1 MTAYLSKLFG
11 KTGTKNHTAKA
22 LDKLQKMV
30 EAFEIE
36 MSAPGQF
43 NTVNL
48 TWVING
54 LLSAGLLSEDKNAVL
69 KDFLSSAVI
78 LTEVADVLNMRI
90 SSITT
95 WSWETDVPVK
105 QRRHVTGAFH
115 MYIDEDL
122 LQAIFLQY
130 IGVRW
135 SVFLKKA
142 FTSFSKSGEA
152 WKSLREPISR
162 VAYKRREYFLGTQE
176 KKGSVQAKRQS
187 LYKSIFFMSQLP
199 KDVYG
204 SGKADA
210 DGEEEVVHRARAKRT
225 TQTAQM
231 QQAPRMQLASKAAR
245 RSAPSA
251 RFFSAEVDEDDNGEE
266 EEYDSEDEDILP
278 QSPMAIKQFLLHLV
292 SSEVIINTKLHGE
305 FTVTRSEFDSLL
317 PSLPH
322 SSIYIVMEFF
332 GVSEKWLTFFRKFLE
347 APLKLVAD
355 GIGDSARTR
364 KRGTPGAH
372 ALSSAFSE
380 AILFCLDYSVNQNAD
395 GLQLFRMHDDFW
407 IWSPSHEK
415 VVSAWKAVVEFRD
428 IMGVSLN
435 EGKTG
440 TVRVRGGD
448 HEIAAS
454 IDPSLP
460 KGDIRWGFLMLDPIT
475 GQFVIDLEMVDEHI
489 EDLKNQ
495 LHEKKGSVFSWIQAW
510 NTYAGT
516 FFKTNFGRP
525 ANCFGRRHIDMMLS
539 TMTRI
544 QNRMFSDSN
553 VVDFLKS
560 TIEARFGVTDIPDGY
575 LYFPTGLG
583 GLELQNP
590 FIGTLQVRDAVFELP
605 ATTMQDY
612 IDGELNAYS
621 TAMKAFENN
630 HVARYSNMDP
640 DFVPDD
646 RDTFFGFEEFT
657 HHREEFAL
665 PKGDGNLLAVFEEL
679 LEQPSP
685 ELLDAT
691 QEETMM
697 LNKYSGDAAMSDG
710 YIRWV
715 AQLYGPDMIE
725 RFGGLK
731 IVDAGLLPI
740 GMVNLFR
747 SGRVQ
752 WKG

>member
-1 MTAYLSKLFG
+1 
-11 KTGTKNHTAKA
+11 
-22 LDKLQKMV
+22 MV
-30 EAFEIE
+30 EAFEITI
-36 MSAPGQF
+36 SAPGQF
-43 NTVNL
+43 NPVNL
-48 TWVING
+48 KWAING

-69 KDFLSSAVI
+69 KDFLSSPVI
-78 LTEVADVLNMRI
+78 LTEVADVLNMRM
-90 SSITT
+90 SSIGT
-95 WSWETDVPVK
+95 WSWETDVPVE

-135 SVFLKKA
+135 SVFFKTA
-142 FTSFSKSGEA
+142 FTSFAKSEGV
-152 WKSLREPISR
+152 WISPREPVSLID
-162 VAYKRREYFLGTQE
+162 YKRREYFLGTQE
-176 KKGSVQAKRQS
+176 KKGSIQGKRQS
-187 LYKSIFFMSQLP
+187 IHKSIFFMSQLP

-204 SGKADA
+204 SGSANA
-210 DGEEEVVHRARAKRT
+210 DGEEEVVHRT
-225 TQTAQM
+225 TGNPLHQVMTQTARAQYAQR
-231 QQAPRMQLASKAAR
+231 QQAPRKQLASKAAR
-245 RSAPSA
+245 RSAPTPA
-251 RFFSAEVDEDDNGEE
+251 NNDDDDDEEDYDPDDE
-266 EEYDSEDEDILP
+266 SRLP
-278 QSPMAIKQFLLHLV
+278 KSPMAIKQFLLHLV
-292 SSEVIINTKLHGE
+292 SSEMIINTRIHGE
-305 FTVTRSEFDSLL
+305 FTVARSEFDSLL

-322 SSIYIVMEFF
+322 STIHTVMEFL
-332 GVSEKWLTFFRKFLE
+332 GVSEKWRSFFHKFLE
-347 APLKLVAD
+347 APLKLVTN
-355 GIGDSARTR
+355 GIGASARTR
-364 KRGTPGAH
+364 KRGSPGAH
-372 ALSSAFSE
+372 ALSSVFSE
-380 AILFCLDYSVNQNAD
+380 VVLFCLDYSVNQN
-395 GLQLFRMHDDFW
+395 GSGVQLFRMHDDFW

-415 VVSAWKAVVEFRD
+415 VVRAWKSVVDFRD
-428 IMGVSLN
+428 VMGVSLN

-440 TVRVRGGD
+440 SVRIKGG
-448 HEIAAS
+448 EPSVAAS

-460 KGDIRWGFLMLDPIT
+460 KGEIRWGFLILDPVT
-475 GQFVIDLEMVDEHI
+475 GRFVIDLEMVDEHI
-489 EDLKNQ
+489 EDLKSQ
-495 LHEKKGSVFSWIQAW
+495 LDEKKGSVFSWIQAW

-544 QNRMFSDSN
+544 QNRIFSDSN

-560 TIEARFGVTDIPDGY
+560 TLEERFGVTDIPDGY

-590 FIGTLQVRDAVFELP
+590 FIGILQVRDAVFELP
-605 ATTMQDY
+605 ATVMNDF

-621 TAMKAFENN
+621 TAKKAFENN
-630 HVARYSNMDP
+630 HVYRHSNMDLN
-640 DFVPDD
+640 FVPED
-646 RDTFFGFEEFT
+646 RDTFFSFEEFSRY
-657 HHREEFAL
+657 REEFKC
-665 PKGDGNLLAVFEEL
+665 PDGDGNLLAVFEEL
-679 LEQPSP
+679 LELPSP
-685 ELLDAT
+685 ELLDTT

-710 YIRWV
+710 YMRWV
-715 AQLYGPDMIE
+715 AQLYGPDMID